1 MAASY
6 SFTKCLEIMLNQEGF
21 NINNKTEKLGFSVL
35 YFAIQHGRLNAVH
48 FLFLKKREGL
58 HLDVNIQANDGS
70 TPLHIAIYNN
80 YPRIVEALLDFADI
94 DANLTSIDGSII
106 QIALNLR
113 RYDIV
118 QILLN
123 SGKVDLFSTKNRV
136 HSTLTYVQEYGDE
149 RIKEIFSTYIQEHFI
164 IPYPAALLDKIK
176 NSNDMGLEYTVP
188 MPDLDEIGAF
198 PLLQKLQTI
207 KPNIRFIQFPQ
218 NNLCYEDG
226 TAKIYVLRLSNND
239 GADTAFIDVYDYNV
253 LTEFIQKKGICPLTR
268 KPISNDLNFSAPDF
282 SDRCYL
288 LGQQDFL
295 FPPAP

>member
-1 MAASY
+1 MSLSRIFQSGSRPENNSLKKLIMEKQTVAAGSLIRYFRTHNQGALNEVDPIQGVTPLIAAISQLDDRTSGSLIFNGANVSLPTFKYTTHGVVELFFPSLMAASY

-106 QIALNLR
+106 QLALNLR

-123 SGKVDLFSTKNRV
+123 SGKVDLFS
-136 HSTLTYVQEYGDE
+136 
-149 RIKEIFSTYIQEHFI
+149 
-164 IPYPAALLDKIK
+164 
-176 NSNDMGLEYTVP
+176 
-188 MPDLDEIGAF
+188 
-198 PLLQKLQTI
+198 
-207 KPNIRFIQFPQ
+207 
-218 NNLCYEDG
+218 
-226 TAKIYVLRLSNND
+226 
-239 GADTAFIDVYDYNV
+239 
-253 LTEFIQKKGICPLTR
+253 
-268 KPISNDLNFSAPDF
+268 
-282 SDRCYL
+282 
-288 LGQQDFL
+288 
-295 FPPAP
+295 